1 MTASI
6 EFFPVGSGDMTLIR
20 LASGKTILIDI
31 NIRQK
36 ADDDN
41 EPDYPNVAEMLK
53 DRLERDGKG
62 RLYVDVFMLS
72 HPDSDHIAGLET
84 HFHLGAPSA
93 YKVPENEDDDEK
105 ILIREMWSSPLIFR
119 RRNKIEGAL
128 STDAQ
133 KWRDEAKRR
142 VKLYRDKDDKKD
154 ECGNFIRILGD
165 DVHHKTEGIEDLI
178 TKEGEVLDEICRVND
193 SSFSAYLLSPKLV
206 SDEEAEKLE
215 GKNNSSV
222 VIQFSINSRKD
233 NGFIARFLTGGDA
246 EVDIWKRIWG
256 RNEKAPEN
264 LNYHLLQT
272 PHHCS
277 LGSLSYDQYSDG
289 NGQQGKGEDCEL
301 DEDAYSA
308 LSQACDSAIIVASMD
323 VPDKKSGRGLAR
335 RKYKD
340 IADNVDGAM
349 YCTMDDSKDKPLKI
363 IINDGGPERDDGTIA
378 KVETPQ
384 KPIKGKA
391 ERGYA

>member
-1 MTASI
+1 MSASV

-36 ADDDN
+36 ADN
-41 EPDYPNVAEMLK
+41 ENESDYPDVASMLK
-53 DRLERDGKG
+53 DRLERDSEN

-128 STDAQ
+128 SSDAV

-142 VKLYRDKDDKKD
+142 VKLYRDKDDTKE

-165 DVHHKTEGIEDLI
+165 DIHHKTEGIEDLLI
-178 TKEGEVLDEICRVND
+178 KEGEVLDEICRVND

-222 VIQFSINSRKD
+222 VMQFSISSKKD
-233 NGFIARFLTGGDA
+233 DGFIAKFLTGGDA
-246 EVDIWKRIWG
+246 EVDMIR
-256 RNEKAPEN
+256 
-264 LNYHLLQT
+264 
-272 PHHCS
+272 
-277 LGSLSYDQYSDG
+277 
-289 NGQQGKGEDCEL
+289 
-301 DEDAYSA
+301 
-308 LSQACDSAIIVASMD
+308 
-323 VPDKKSGRGLAR
+323 PD
-335 RKYKD
+335 
-340 IADNVDGAM
+340 
-349 YCTMDDSKDKPLKI
+349 
-363 IINDGGPERDDGTIA
+363 
-378 KVETPQ
+378 
-384 KPIKGKA
+384 
-391 ERGYA
+391 

>member
-1 MTASI
+1 MSASI
-6 EFFPVGSGDMTLIR
+6 EFFPVGSGDMTLIC

-36 ADDDN
+36 ADN
-41 EPDYPNVAEMLK
+41 ENESDYPDVARMLK
-53 DRLERDGKG
+53 DRLERDNQN
-62 RLYVDVFMLS
+62 RLYVDIFMLS

-154 ECGNFIRILGD
+154 ECGNFIRIIGD

-178 TKEGEVLDEICRVND
+178 IKEGEVLDEICREQD

-233 NGFIARFLTGGDA
+233 NGFIAKFLTGGDA

-277 LGSLSYDQYSDG
+277 LGSLSYDQYSEG

-301 DEDAYSA
+301 DKDAYSA
-308 LSQACDSAIIVASMD
+308 LSQACGGAIIVASMD

-335 RKYKD
+335 RKYKA